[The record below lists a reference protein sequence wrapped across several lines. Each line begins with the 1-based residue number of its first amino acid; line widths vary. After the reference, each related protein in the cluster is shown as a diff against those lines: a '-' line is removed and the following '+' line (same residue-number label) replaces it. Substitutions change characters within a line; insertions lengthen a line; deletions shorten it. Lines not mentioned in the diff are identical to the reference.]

1 MDRSDRLDRCRRRHS
16 SWKYVIGWRDEMKA
30 NTPAKQIRAE
40 NYRSIHQFNDF
51 IESIF
56 G

>member
-1 MDRSDRLDRCRRRHS
+1 MDRCRLRHS

-30 NTPAKQIRAE
+30 NTQAKQIRAE

-51 IESIF
+51 IESIL